1 MSRTTKAQREA
12 DLLRERIIALLA
24 EPYDWLDF
32 EHIYDWLQKLLKRDR
47 EDGYT
52 PAERA
57 AVARIIVARTPFE
70 GWGGYSVS
78 ELIAVALMYLA
89 DFSYEDELFLKN
101 IEARH
106 TTRLAL
112 VDMKHL
118 VSLRRYAGLD
128 IPRFAPDIDTF
139 DEAA

>member
-1 MSRTTKAQREA
+1 MSRATKAQREA

-24 EPYDWLDF
+24 EPYDWLNY
-32 EHIYDWLQKLLKRDR
+32 EHIYNWLQKLLKRDR

-57 AVARIIVARTPFE
+57 AVARIIVARTPFND
-70 GWGGYSVS
+70 WGGYSVS
-78 ELIAVALMYLA
+78 ELIAAALIYVA
-89 DFSYEDELFLKN
+89 DFSYEDELFLKDL
-101 IEARH
+101 EARRP
-106 TTRLAL
+106 TRLAL

-118 VSLRRYAGLD
+118 VGLCRCAGLD
-128 IPRFAPDIDTF
+128 IPRFEPEIDAF